1 MRTAK
6 WRVLCIYVLFAHAV
20 SDASANA
27 FADSRADIGANA
39 ITYTKPMCGRLA
51 WM

>member
-6 WRVLCIYVLFAHAV
+6 WRVLCIYVLLAHAV
-20 SDASANA
+20 SDASANV
-27 FADSRADIGANA
+27 FADNRAYIGAHA
-39 ITYTKPMCGRLA
+39 IAYTKPMCGRLA